1 MNTISTTV
9 SNPSATDT
17 ADSTPVFVD
26 ILESSLIDG
35 KRVTLPDLAA
45 QCGKSTA
52 SMKKALK
59 DYYGV
64 RVTFMRGRTGGIRI
78 DGVTAEKEDS
88 NA

>member
-1 MNTISTTV
+1 MNTISSTV

-17 ADSTPVFVD
+17 ADSIPVFVD
-26 ILESSLIDG
+26 ILESSLSAG

-45 QCGKSTA
+45 QCGKSAA
-52 SMKKALK
+52 STKKALM
-59 DYYGV
+59 DHYGV

-78 DGVTAEKEDS
+78 DGVTAVKEDN